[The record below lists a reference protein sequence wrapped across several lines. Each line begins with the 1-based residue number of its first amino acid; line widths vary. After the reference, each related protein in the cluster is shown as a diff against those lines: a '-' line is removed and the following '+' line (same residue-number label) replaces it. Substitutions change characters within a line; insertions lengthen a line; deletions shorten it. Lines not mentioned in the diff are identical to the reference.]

1 MEFDSDARRETTHA
15 MKTPEATTKKTTK
28 TTKTTTATA
37 TTTTTREGDVGELTR
52 LTFVRECTDSSIAYV
67 SGHALTARA
76 MTTYARAKEASA
88 LGGAV
93 TKLEGMIAHYGAP
106 VVEKVAATYPVAL
119 ASADAR
125 VDAAVKALGEA
136 YDARVKNSAAMR
148 TANAAYAYAMSAKA
162 KYPENVE
169 TLKKAR
175 AEYLTMIEHA
185 IEDLKARAVKLP
197 EEATATL
204 KSAIAQARAALDS
217 DKLFA
222 RVKMVWEQII
232 SNPTVVSVVQK
243 ATPVAEAVLA
253 QPVVK
258 RAVDIATPYAAAIGK
273 RVLPK
278 TVTA

>member
-1 MEFDSDARRETTHA
+1 MEFELEHGEEKIASMRPKPR
-15 MKTPEATTKKTTK
+15 TK
-28 TTKTTTATA
+28 TVSAA
-37 TTTTTREGDVGELTR
+37 PAPSEPSAVSEPELTR
-52 LTFVRECTDSSIAYV
+52 LKFVRECADSSIAYV
-67 SGHALTARA
+67 SQHALTARA
-76 MTTYARAKEASA
+76 MSTYARAKEASA

-93 TKLEGMIAHYGAP
+93 TKLEGMIAHYGGP

-136 YDARVKNSAAMR
+136 YDARLKNSAPMQA
-148 TANAAYAYAMSAKA
+148 ANAAYAYAMSAKA

-175 AEYLTMIEHA
+175 AEYLAKIEHA

-197 EEATATL
+197 EEAMATL
-204 KSAIAQARAALDS
+204 KTAIAQARAALDS

-222 RVKMVWEQII
+222 RVKMIWEQIV